1 VNLYRLIMTAVMP
14 HNISDIDDDI
24 LNKQHL
30 YIIEMTLK
38 SRLINIINCHNDNII
53 NKYVQVINLTVKE
66 HRDLLSLMHYKMT
79 RNFLLN

>member
-1 VNLYRLIMTAVMP
+1 MMTAVMP

-38 SRLINIINCHNDNII
+38 SRLINIINCYNDNII